1 MAQKTKKQKFTGER
15 LIPEVM
21 NEDTFLHLH
30 RYAITFDYIKDKDV
44 IDIACGEGYGSF
56 LMSKYAKNIIG
67 IDIDKNTID
76 NANSK
81 YVNNN
86 LLYLQGDVS
95 KIPLQSS
102 TIDVVVSFETIEHT
116 TMHDDMMLEIK
127 RVLKPDGLL
136 IMSSPDKYNYSE
148 KRGFRNKFH
157 VKELYLEEFEN
168 LIKKYFKYDK
178 MLFQRYFH
186 GSMMFS
192 MENIKKITEF
202 RGDFDKIDEFDFFDS
217 MIFNIA
223 LASDDEIDFNKNAS
237 VFDAT
242 NFVSEVFN
250 SKTYKLANIIAKP
263 FRFFMKKQFILFD
276 IHQIIFTKIIIN
288 GYQAIYQF
296 KKYI

>member
-1 MAQKTKKQKFTGER
+1 FMAQKTKKQKFTGER
-15 LIPEVM
+15 LIPEVI

-86 LLYLQGDVS
+86 LSYLQGDVS

-116 TMHDDMMLEIK
+116 TMHDEMMLEIK

-192 MENIKKITEF
+192 KNDIKDILEYN
-202 RGDFDKIDEFDFFDS
+202 GDFSEIITDDFFAS
-217 MIFNIA
+217 MIFNVA
-223 LASDDEIDFNKNAS
+223 LASDKPIEINKSAS
-237 VFDAT
+237 VFNASK
-242 NFVSEVFN
+242 NVEKIFN
-250 SKTYKLANIIAKP
+250 SKTYKLANAIVKP
-263 FRFFMKKQFILFD
+263 FRFLKKIV
-276 IHQIIFTKIIIN
+276 H
-288 GYQAIYQF
+288 
-296 KKYI
+296 

>member
-15 LIPEVM
+15 LMPEVM

-86 LLYLQGDVS
+86 LSYLQGDVS

-116 TMHDDMMLEIK
+116 TMHNEMMVEIK

-202 RGDFDKIDEFDFFDS
+202 RGNFNKIDELDFFDN
-217 MIFNIA
+217 MVFNIV
-223 LASDDEIDFNKNAS
+223 LASDNEIAVSKKAS

-242 NFVSEVFN
+242 NYVTEVFN
-250 SKTYKLANIIAKP
+250 SKTYKLANILAKP
-263 FRFFMKKQFILFD
+263 IRFFRK
-276 IHQIIFTKIIIN
+276 
-288 GYQAIYQF
+288 
-296 KKYI
+296 